1 MRTERLLLLSSNDN
15 NNGSSSCWRS
25 FLWMLIYSCFI
36 SITVIASKATAT
48 MGMRTMTLS
57 VTTKSILQQQS
68 SLARRTMRT
77 RTRLLVPG
85 ASSFAFCSPPPPGG
99 GFCSKRKR
107 PISFSAKVTTRQLQQ
122 QSSTSLYAVP
132 TAPNG
137 DDTITPPTPTATSQN
152 ICILGGG
159 FGGLNAALTLSSL
172 PFPPLEE
179 KPTITLI
186 DCKDRFVFLPL
197 LYELCVGDADV
208 NEVAPTYRSLLQN
221 TNIEFR
227 QGTVQG
233 IDIEK
238 NVVHLLRSND
248 QDDSCVASSASV
260 KVSYDSLIVATGSHV
275 NLDFIPGA
283 TGRAIPF
290 YTIQDCYELRKIL
303 TLLDSIPAKE
313 FQRKLNVVIVGGG
326 YSGVELALNLME
338 RLKPIGRGV
347 KVTMVHRG
355 NDVLEN
361 ASEYNQKTAKE
372 RLQSMGVNIMT
383 RTSVMEVIDPD
394 DGSDCD
400 DVPNNRLLLQQ
411 QDRDNMW
418 KEDWKSRSR
427 VVVLE
432 KDSKQQ
438 EILDAD
444 ILLWTAGAMSSNV
457 QKGILNSKLPRDS
470 SGRIVVTKYMNAK
483 GCDNVFALGDC
494 SRVMNEIHPYPATA
508 AVAMQQAPFV
518 AWNVYSHIMTARMKN
533 GTMDNNV
540 QENIKPMPFSLV
552 NLGEMMTL
560 GGQDATISSMGVV
573 QLSGVAASVMRRL
586 IYALRM
592 PTPQQGLL
600 AAMLSSAKRLETT
613 LKQVKS
619 VKK

>member
-1 MRTERLLLLSSNDN
+1 
-15 NNGSSSCWRS
+15 
-25 FLWMLIYSCFI
+25 
-36 SITVIASKATAT
+36 
-48 MGMRTMTLS
+48 MGMKTMTLS
-57 VTTKSILQQQS
+57 VTTKSILQQHS
-68 SLARRTMRT
+68 SSARRGRTMRT
-77 RTRLLVPG
+77 RTRLPPG
-85 ASSFAFCSPPPPGG
+85 GTSSLFAFCSPPPGD
-99 GFCSKRKR
+99 GFCPKRKR
-107 PISFSAKVTTRQLQQ
+107 PISFSAKVTTRQPQRRQLQQ
-122 QSSTSLYAVP
+122 QSRSTSLYAVP
-132 TAPNG
+132 TAPN
-137 DDTITPPTPTATSQN
+137 DDTTITPPTPTTSRN

-172 PFPPLEE
+172 PYPPEE

-197 LYELCVGDADV
+197 LYELCVGDADL
-208 NEVAPTYRSLLQN
+208 NEVAPIYRSLLQN

-233 IDIEK
+233 IDVEK

-248 QDDSCVASSASV
+248 QDDSSCVASSASV
-260 KVSYDSLIVATGSHV
+260 GVVSYDSLVVATGSHV

-283 TGRAIPF
+283 TNRAIPF

-313 FQRKLNVVIVGGG
+313 FQRQLNVVIVGGG

-338 RLKPIGRGV
+338 RLKPIGKGV

-372 RLQSMGVNIMT
+372 RLQNMGVNIMT
-383 RTSVMEVIDPD
+383 GTSVMEVIDPD
-394 DGSDCD
+394 DGSNCD

-411 QDRDNMW
+411 QDGDTMW

-494 SRVMNEIHPYPATA
+494 SRVMNELHPYPATA

-533 GTMDNNV
+533 GTASSVMDSNV

-573 QLSGVAASVMRRL
+573 QLRGVAASVMRRL

-619 VKK
+619 VK